1 MKSSLIDSQAVVT
14 QKADLYLESSSDKI
28 SLKNTNKIESVQ
40 DIYFTLIYNPDS
52 INTIYTIKS
61 IDNYIVNTEVL
72 SPWFLSVHI
81 KLSEIDN
88 INAWSEIMWFEIDT
102 SSDTSEHISILNAR
116 FVSEDWSTSL
126 LSALGTEI

>member
-1 MKSSLIDSQAVVT
+1 
-14 QKADLYLESSSDKI
+14 
-28 SLKNTNKIESVQ
+28 
-40 DIYFTLIYNPDS
+40 
-52 INTIYTIKS
+52 
-61 IDNYIVNTEVL
+61 VL

>member
-72 SPWFLSVHI
+72 SP
-81 KLSEIDN
+81 
-88 INAWSEIMWFEIDT
+88 
-102 SSDTSEHISILNAR
+102 
-116 FVSEDWSTSL
+116 
-126 LSALGTEI
+126 